1 MNSAIYAKISGLRYR
16 LDDAAMYLG
25 PPATPADIVAVT
37 NAVTVEFSVGLPS
50 EYLDFLRTFNGLV
63 ACGVFVYS
71 SRSRVIPGGDTLSP
85 NLVEM
90 NYLSRDVDFMKDFL
104 VFADSDQDEYVLDLR
119 RGKYQ
124 VRDRQAFDNIFEEFD
139 TFDGV
144 LEFMVDLIIKR
155 S

>member
-1 MNSAIYAKISGLRYR
+1 
-16 LDDAAMYLG
+16 
-25 PPATPADIVAVT
+25 
-37 NAVTVEFSVGLPS
+37 
-50 EYLDFLRTFNGLV
+50 
-63 ACGVFVYS
+63 
-71 SRSRVIPGGDTLSP
+71 
-85 NLVEM
+85 M